1 MRTDQCLDPQVLSLI
16 LDTREL
22 ALEVNDLGIARR
34 LTDIA
39 ISMEAAMLAGW
50 RGARGDDGMAL

>member
-1 MRTDQCLDPQVLSLI
+1 VRTDQCLDPQVLSLI

-39 ISMEAAMLAGW
+39 ISMEAAMLADW
-50 RGARGDDGMAL
+50 RDARGYDGMAQ

>member
-1 MRTDQCLDPQVLSLI
+1 MRTEQCLDPQVLSLI

-39 ISMEAAMLAGW
+39 ISMETAMLAEW
-50 RGARGDDGMAL
+50 RGVCGYDGMAQ